1 MNNVELAIQILLELI
16 SGATTVIK
24 EIQVANATGQ
34 DITPE
39 QLQDIIQQRDAVLDE
54 LKQIAAQAK

>member
-1 MNNVELAIQILLELI
+1 MNNIGLAIQILLELI
-16 SGATTVIK
+16 SGATSVIQ

-39 QLQDIIQQRDAVLDE
+39 QLQDIIQQRNAVLDE